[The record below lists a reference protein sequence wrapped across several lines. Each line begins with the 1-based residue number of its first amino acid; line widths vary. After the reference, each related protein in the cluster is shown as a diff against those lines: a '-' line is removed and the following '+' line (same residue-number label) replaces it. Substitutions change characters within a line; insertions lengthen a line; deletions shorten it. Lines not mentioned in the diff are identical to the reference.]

1 MTTLYGKLPKHND
14 RREAW
19 TAKVLSVASEFSTEE
34 MTRAILHLT
43 HVNARNVGIAFDDT
57 RARYK
62 NDQWITALEAAVAVK
77 ANASERYAV

>member
-14 RREAW
+14 QREAW
-19 TAKVLSVASEFSTEE
+19 TAKVLAVASEFSSEE

-43 HVNARNVGIAFDDT
+43 HANARNVGIEFDDT
-57 RARYK
+57 RTRYK

-77 ANASERYAV
+77 ANAFERYRV